1 MSLSVVA
8 RNFIDQFDENSE
20 DIKDSKIEYEIE
32 NFMKGKILD
41 DEIITLYKDFEDID
55 YDDNEIVFTGLSL
68 WNKYIED
75 ISENSEKILKIEVSC
90 NDIFIDKSFIYP
102 ENTEVILK
110 PGTYEVDV
118 N

>member
-55 YDDNEIVFTGLSL
+55 YDDDIVFTGLSM
-68 WNKYIED
+68 WNKD
-75 ISENSEKILKIEVSC
+75 IDTLENSEKILKIEVSC